1 MKWSVS
7 SGMLGG
13 INMNFDFCDISPAW
27 WHAIEI
33 TSLLGGALCGMA
45 LQFIFKG
52 AGFGL
57 DSSRLQTFACGCLL
71 PVLFGLACTI
81 GFNALI
87 PDDPCGGAFTADA
100 YFVFMEM
107 LPLTVLS
114 MIAVFFV
121 MVWRR

>member
-1 MKWSVS
+1 
-7 SGMLGG
+7 
-13 INMNFDFCDISPAW
+13 MNFDFCSISTGW
-27 WHAIEI
+27 WSAIGI
-33 TSLLGGALCGMA
+33 GSLFSGALCGMV
-45 LQFIFKG
+45 LQSLFKG
-52 AGFGL
+52 AGFGM
-57 DSSRLQTFACGCLL
+57 DSSRLQTFAGGCLL

-87 PDDPCGGAFTADA
+87 PDDPCGRAATADA

-114 MIAVFFV
+114 AIAVFFV

>member
-1 MKWSVS
+1 
-7 SGMLGG
+7 
-13 INMNFDFCDISPAW
+13 MNFDFCAISPAW
-27 WHAIEI
+27 RHTIEI
-33 TSLLGGALCGMA
+33 ASLLSGALCGFI
-45 LQFIFKG
+45 LQWLFNG
-52 AGFGL
+52 AGFSLG
-57 DSSRLQTFACGCLL
+57 SSRLQTFAGGCLL

-114 MIAVFFV
+114 AIAVFFV
-121 MVWRR
+121 MVWRRR